1 MVPQFPLTQTVW
13 LCYSGTGRVGI
24 VSTNSWVLVVL
35 WHFGVQDMERV
46 CQNAVQVFV
55 PCVCAGTDTGQ
66 ATRVERNHPA
76 DERGQRVGS
85 APVSNLTA
93 DTQ

>member
-13 LCYSGTGRVGI
+13 LCYSGTGLVGI

-55 PCVCAGTDTGQ
+55 PCVCAGIDT
-66 ATRVERNHPA
+66 V
-76 DERGQRVGS
+76 
-85 APVSNLTA
+85 
-93 DTQ
+93 